1 MQPTIFR
8 IVGSL
13 GVVALV
19 SVLVGCSG
27 PESPP
32 ARDPSTPKP
41 VSTPQLIYEDITLT
55 EAKPDGGILW
65 RLQARLAEYEANEGN
80 DNGADV
86 RLGSAHLQSIQGE
99 FFDEDNRAIRTRAE
113 RGSVYP
119 SERRLELTGQVEV
132 ESERDNLRLQAE
144 QVEWLPE
151 ERLLRA
157 NGQVQV
163 ELLNQQGSL
172 RGDRL
177 VIDFGQDQMQ
187 LENLDPAR
195 PVQAEYQDPSLEVA
209 ATRFLW
215 QMGSGEVQAL
225 GAVEVYAPEQA
236 LRLSGEQL
244 RAPLPLTELRILGNV
259 KAKAVRVDAP
269 HRPED
274 ESGTESMQTGQ
285 ELEAEEIRWSI
296 GSTQLQAR
304 GNVRYRQP
312 GQTLTVSGNE
322 ALLDWQTNTV
332 QVRGNSQTQ
341 FTVP

>member
-1 MQPTIFR
+1 MQPTTFR

-19 SVLVGCSG
+19 SALVGCSG

-32 ARDPSTPKP
+32 ARDPSAPEP

-65 RLQARLAEYEANEGN
+65 RLQARLAEYESVRDSVAEQYGGN

-195 PVQAEYQDPSLEVA
+195 PVQAEYRDPDLELA

-259 KAKAVRVDAP
+259 KAKAVRV
-269 HRPED
+269 
-274 ESGTESMQTGQ
+274 SGTESMQTGQ

-322 ALLDWQTNTV
+322 ALLDWQTNTA